1 MTSWECSLIY
11 FRQDQLSSLKQV
23 QGRQQPTCIRL
34 WEDASPCS
42 SVPWS
47 SRKAS
52 KTERLKVVPCHL
64 LFPLKGTGVQTSA
77 SLWRSKPVT
86 ATEMEPRRRRK
97 CTYNRIK
104 SSISISLV
112 EFLQVKEVQLLCYIL
127 LSVFW
132 RFEETGLLSHM
143 PCYYSII

>member
-1 MTSWECSLIY
+1 MTSWERSLIY
-11 FRQDQLSSLKQV
+11 FRQDQLSSLKI

-42 SVPWS
+42 VSWS

-64 LFPLKGTGVQTSA
+64 LFPLKRTGVQTSA
-77 SLWRSKPVT
+77 SLWQSKPVT

-112 EFLQVKEVQLLCYIL
+112 EFLQVEEVQLLCCIL

-132 RFEETGLLSHM
+132 RFEETGLPSHM